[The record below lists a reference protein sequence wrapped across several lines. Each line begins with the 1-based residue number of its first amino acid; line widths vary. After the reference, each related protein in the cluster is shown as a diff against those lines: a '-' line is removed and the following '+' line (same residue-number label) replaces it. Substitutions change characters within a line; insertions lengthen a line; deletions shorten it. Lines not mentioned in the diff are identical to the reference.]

1 MPTRPPRFPS
11 ALCSFALPALL
22 LGFLLPA
29 CSSGSDGGEPL
40 SYHQDIKPLV
50 DRYCVGCHVQGGIG
64 PFSLSTY
71 DEVVRAADSVRS
83 AVDAGRMPPWP
94 PSADSRPL
102 LGSRALPADHKAAL
116 LRWLD
121 GPRAEGDAGAAPRIS
136 LEPAFR
142 PAPARPDLVLD
153 PGFAYAP
160 KNSRDDDYHCFIYDP
175 GLTADRFLL
184 AGSVHP
190 DNQRI
195 VHHVIAYEIPESDA
209 ALIRGKSPDGQGYT
223 CFGAPGTT
231 APPVTLVGWAPGS
244 LGTRMPAG
252 TALRLHKGA
261 LIVVQVHYNVLAG
274 PGQTDRTTMD
284 LELTDTPPQ
293 TELHALPLA
302 RPKQLSIPAGAADA
316 SQTIAVPLSVL
327 TSFFKLPS
335 NKLVIYSHTPH
346 MHLLGT
352 RITTW
357 LNDELI
363 LDLPR
368 WNFHWQGAY
377 QFVTPYTAS
386 GSDLFKL
393 ECHYDNSAANQP
405 MIDGVQA
412 PPRNVTWGEG
422 TRDEMCLNYLLLSA
436 E

>member
-121 GPRAEGDAGAAPRIS
+121 GPRAEGMRVRHHGSAWSRRSAPPGAAGSGARS
-136 LEPAFR
+136 RLCLR
-142 PAPARPDLVLD
+142 PQ
-153 PGFAYAP
+153 
-160 KNSRDDDYHCFIYDP
+160 NSRDDDYHCFIYDP

-209 ALIRGKSPDGQGYT
+209 ALIRGKSPDGQGLYLLWRR
-223 CFGAPGTT
+223 
-231 APPVTLVGWAPGS
+231 APPPRRDVGRLGAGQPGH
-244 LGTRMPAG
+244 THAG
-252 TALRLHKGA
+252 RHGAAATQGA

-302 RPKQLSIPAGAADA
+302 RPKQLSIPPGPPMPARR
-316 SQTIAVPLSVL
+316 
-327 TSFFKLPS
+327 LPC
-335 NKLVIYSHTPH
+335 
-346 MHLLGT
+346 
-352 RITTW
+352 RC
-357 LNDELI
+357 
-363 LDLPR
+363 R
-368 WNFHWQGAY
+368 
-377 QFVTPYTAS
+377 
-386 GSDLFKL
+386 
-393 ECHYDNSAANQP
+393 C
-405 MIDGVQA
+405 
-412 PPRNVTWGEG
+412 
-422 TRDEMCLNYLLLSA
+422 
-436 E
+436 